1 MKRIFLLIVAILLL
15 VGFNRSIFAQTVVV
29 TSAGS
34 SAVDGSYTLSSP
46 YTFNGK
52 NFYAGGSYI
61 LYWEPGYTPAAW
73 KIADG
78 GGHGCYLDTANTTLP
93 PATGWQ
99 VDSTYGPGGSLPVP
113 TLSGDVDL
121 PVELTSF
128 SASINHAL
136 VNLQWT
142 TATEINN
149 FGFDIERKVIT
160 SWTKIGSVAGNGTS
174 NVPHNYFYSD
184 NVGDAGAYSYRL
196 KQIDRNGAFTYSQEV
211 NVQVAM
217 VPKVFGLE
225 QNYPNPFNPTTT
237 MQFTVPSNR
246 RTTLIIYNTL
256 GQKVATLFDAV
267 ASAGDYHQA
276 TFDGS
281 RFASGIYFARLEFGG
296 QTLVRKLLMTR

>member
-78 GGHGCYLDTANTTLP
+78 GGHGCYLNTALP